1 MSYKGLIKK
10 IIMTLEPVDRVKLA
24 GIMLMILISS
34 GLELLGVSAILPLI
48 TAVTD
53 SSAISQKWYFIMVQD
68 LFGINDDR
76 WLIVFLS
83 FFLAGVYILKNLYII
98 WMNAALFRYTTFTQK
113 KMAVKLTECYLYQD
127 YAFHV
132 EHNLSELQRNVE
144 NDVSNF
150 FTTLLNILQLS
161 VEVLVCVCLGV
172 FLAFTDLSTTIV
184 VSVLMAVLMLFLLVL
199 MKKRLKYLGIMN
211 RKKYEER
218 VRWFIQ
224 SFSGIKEIKAGS
236 KENYFLKGYGDSYT
250 EYAQIYY
257 ERNVLANLS
266 KPSVEMVCISG
277 ILIYMAIRIL
287 SGEDLANFIPV
298 LSVFAAAA
306 FRMMPSFSRISGYL
320 SNIMFNKA
328 SVDAVLKDMR
338 EMEELQKKRERK
350 EDININFKEV
360 LKINDLSFVYPSR
373 PDVKVIDHISFDIPA
388 KKSVALV
395 GPSGSGKT
403 TLADII
409 LGIYKPVGGS
419 VTVDGTDIHEHLDA
433 WHDIIGYIPQSIYL
447 MDGSLRRNIA
457 FGVPEDEIDDE
468 KIWRALK
475 EAQLDE
481 FVKEQPDGLDC
492 RVGDRGVKLSGGQ
505 RQRIGI
511 ARALYTQPQM
521 LVLDEATSALDGET
535 ENAVMDAIYRLNGS
549 ITMIIIAHRIT
560 TIRNCDVI
568 YRIQNG
574 HAEEISYE
582 EAAKISRAN
591 TEE

>member
-1 MSYKGLIKK
+1 MPNKDLIKK
-10 IIMTLEPVDRVKLA
+10 IIMTLEPADRLKLA
-24 GIMLMILISS
+24 GILFMILISS
-34 GLELLGVSAILPLI
+34 ALELLGVSAILPLI
-48 TAVTD
+48 TAVTNP
-53 SSAISQKWYFIMVQD
+53 SKIAGKWYYIMAQD
-68 LFGINDDR
+68 LFGIDGDR
-76 WLIVFLS
+76 QLIAFLS
-83 FFLAGVYILKNLYII
+83 FLLAGVYIFKNIYLI
-98 WMNAALFRYTTFTQK
+98 WMNAVLYRYTTFTQK
-113 KMAVKLTECYLYQD
+113 KMAVKLTESYLYQN

-132 EHNLSELQRNVE
+132 DHNLSELQRNVE

-150 FTTLLNILQLS
+150 FTTLLNLLQLT
-161 VEVLVCVCLGV
+161 VEVLVCLCMVV
-172 FLAFTDLSTTIV
+172 FLAFTDFSTTIV
-184 VSVLMAVLMLFLLVL
+184 VSVLMAVLMLILLVL
-199 MKKRLKYLGIMN
+199 MKKKLKYLGIMN

-236 KENYFLKGYGDSYT
+236 KESFFLKGYSDSYT
-250 EYAQIYY
+250 EYAEIFY

-287 SGEDLANFIPV
+287 TGEDLSDFVPV

-306 FRMMPSFSRISGYL
+306 LRMMPSFSRMSGYL

-328 SVDAVLKDMR
+328 SVDAVLKDMQ
-338 EMEELQKKRERK
+338 EMEKLQKKREGK
-350 EDININFKEV
+350 IGVDLSFKEV
-360 LKINDLSFVYPSR
+360 LRIDDLCFSYPSR
-373 PDVKVIDHISFDIPA
+373 PEVKVLDHISFDIPA
-388 KKSVALV
+388 KRSVALV
-395 GPSGSGKT
+395 GPSGAGKT

-409 LGIYKPVGGS
+409 MGIYSPVSGHI
-419 VTVDGTDIHEHLDA
+419 TVDGKDIHENVDT

-447 MDGSLRRNIA
+447 MDGSLRKNVA
-457 FGVPEDEIDDE
+457 FGVPEDEIDDG

-481 FVKEQPDGLDC
+481 FVRQQPDGLDC
-492 RVGDRGVKLSGGQ
+492 RIGDRGVKLSGGQ

-511 ARALYTQPQM
+511 ARALYTEPQM

-549 ITMIIIAHRIT
+549 VTMIVIAHRIT

-574 HAEEISYE
+574 KAVQISYE
-582 EAAKISRAN
+582 EAAKLSTAN
-591 TEE
+591 ADA